1 MKTAEETN
9 LCLKTGLHRFPSFAE
24 AANSRKSSGGSSP
37 VFKCDYCQWWHVG
50 ESVKKTVV
58 R

>member
-1 MKTAEETN
+1 MKTAEGN
-9 LCLKTGLHRFPSFAE
+9 PCLKTGLHRFSSFSE
-24 AANSRKSSGGSSP
+24 AANSRKPNSNSGP

-50 ESVKKTVV
+50 ESAKKTVV